1 MNLEVV
7 SQIFASD
14 IINWI
19 FAAGGGAI
27 AYLVLHRMQNTRE
40 RHAMIKEI
48 EDSISR
54 LMDQECAITW
64 VDYKKDCLEK
74 VNFRTILHDFSPWIL
89 FNKENV
95 KIIDGQ
101 RYVLIR
107 DDKEY
112 YELVSTSLIHESLL
126 WFRRVNKLYKDRII
140 TSEDIADLWR
150 QILPFMRANK
160 LEFYRS
166 YLGVDDTYAIST
178 ICLHCLYSIR
188 KHNRLTA
195 IKYASEI
202 IKECENYD
210 KYFEEL
216 SNKWLFEKM
225 VLKEFRKE
233 IMENN

>member
-1 MNLEVV
+1 MNLEIV

-19 FAAGGGAI
+19 FAAGGGAF

-48 EDSISR
+48 EDLISR
-54 LMDQECAITW
+54 LMDEEYAMTW
-64 VDYKKDCLEK
+64 VDYKQDSLEK

-89 FNKENV
+89 FSKENV
-95 KIIDGQ
+95 RVIDGQ

-112 YELVSTSLIHESLL
+112 YELISTSLIHESLL

-166 YLGVDDTYAIST
+166 YLGEDDTNSILT
-178 ICLHCLYSIR
+178 ICLHCLYSIK
-188 KHNRLTA
+188 KHNRVTA
-195 IKYASEI
+195 IKYATEM
-202 IKECENYD
+202 IKECEKYD
-210 KYFEEL
+210 SYFKEF
-216 SNKWLFEKM
+216 SNRWLFEKIT
-225 VLKEFRKE
+225 LKEFRQEVMK
-233 IMENN
+233 NN